1 MDSFLVF
8 YLTQIGYV
16 FLVVGGLLVFFE
28 FVLPFFFGVS
38 NRLRQNFREFLWFQV
53 GRSLFALI
61 FATAVILVLVLSDI
75 PMGWISLLHF
85 SVFSQVL
92 ILLFF
97 SELVIYGAHLAAHRY
112 QVPLLSRAH
121 RFHHTVTTDMDWTN
135 SRKEHLLVISLFMLV
150 YCLFFFV
157 VFRSSSAAHVITTSL
172 YLFLNA
178 FSHYRVHF
186 TLPFVDQIFL
196 FPKDHYRHHTERSGP
211 YGVALSLFDTL
222 FATRG

>member
-1 MDSFLVF
+1 MNSFFAF

-16 FLVVGGLLVFFE
+16 FLVAIGLLVFFE
-28 FVLPFFFGVS
+28 FILPLLFGIPH
-38 NRLRQNFREFLWFQV
+38 RLRKNFGEFVWFQV

-61 FATAVILVLVLSDI
+61 FATAIILIFVVSDI
-75 PMGWISLLHF
+75 PMGWISLMHL
-85 SVFSQVL
+85 SLFSQVL

-97 SELVIYGAHLAAHRY
+97 SELVIYGAHLAAHKY
-112 QVPLLSRAH
+112 PIPLLSRAH

-135 SRKEHLLVISLFMLV
+135 SRKEHLFVISLFMLV

-157 VFRSSSAAHVITTSL
+157 VFRSSSIAHVITTSL

-178 FSHYRVHF
+178 LSHYRVHF
-186 TLPFVDQIFL
+186 TFPVIDQVLL

-211 YGVALSLFDTL
+211 YGVALSIFDTI
-222 FATRG
+222 FATRR